1 MIVSLIILKNRFFQF
16 SDRIKILR
24 NTGASKDI
32 IFDMYMKQSIRE
44 MLWCIMLM
52 PLMIILDI
60 ICIKRYIRNL

>member
-1 MIVSLIILKNRFFQF
+1 MIVSLIILKNRLFQF

-24 NTGASKDI
+24 NTGANKDI

-52 PLMIILDI
+52 PLMIILNI